1 MRGFISFLDLCGIFM
16 ELKRGIRLA
25 EHIQTRHRTKGTV
38 GKDVKGDRQCVQVFQ
53 AQGEIMHSMFKPWAL
68 SCNFEG
74 SVVNV
79 GLGRQRRR
87 LSLYINKAPLCGNG
101 RRLRTHQSC
110 DLGFAGPGRGGRQGL
125 GLLVWTPAVSLGLQN
140 LSHSFGGFSPPCHF
154 HIGGPH

>member
-1 MRGFISFLDLCGIFM
+1 
-16 ELKRGIRLA
+16 
-25 EHIQTRHRTKGTV
+25 
-38 GKDVKGDRQCVQVFQ
+38 VQVFQ

-68 SCNFEG
+68 SCTFEG

-110 DLGFAGPGRGGRQGL
+110 DLGFAGPGREGETGFRTACLDPQ
-125 GLLVWTPAVSLGLQN
+125 AVLNPGHTAATLRARSSTSASVVNVGASLFILIR
-140 LSHSFGGFSPPCHF
+140 PPYVEMAA
-154 HIGGPH
+154 G